1 MAAFPE
7 DKDHSVPVEASPFS
21 NPDVIFFLIA
31 RFTWYAAN
39 QINNV
44 AVGWIVYDVTK
55 SAWALGLVGLAAF
68 APKLVVSFMAGLV
81 ADRYDRRKITAI
93 CLAVTGA
100 CSVGLLLAAIS
111 QPVLIWLVYVL
122 FVVNGIARGF
132 AGPANQAMAANIVPR
147 EQLSRVVSMSSSSG
161 QFATI
166 LGPALGGL
174 LFIGGPWVPFA
185 VSAFFFFAASVL
197 NLMVRRRGDGAT
209 KAPVTL
215 SDAFAGLVFIWQ
227 RPVILGAISLDLF
240 CVLLGGA
247 TALLP
252 IIAADILHVGPF
264 GLGILRS
271 MPAAG
276 AMMLGLALAYRPMER
291 RVGHKLFMATT
302 VFGLATVGLGLST
315 SMYLSMAFLWLI
327 GASDVFSVVIR
338 QTLVQ
343 GDTPDEMRGR
353 VAAVNTLFIGASNEL
368 GEFES
373 GATAALFGLVP
384 AIVFGGAGTI
394 AVSLLWAIMFPQLRR
409 RDRLVEPRIL

>member
-1 MAAFPE
+1 MAARPE
-7 DKDHSVPVEASPFS
+7 DASDEVPAQVSPFA
-21 NPDVIFFLIA
+21 NPDVIFFLVG
-31 RFTWYAAN
+31 RFMWHAAM

-44 AVGWIVYDVTK
+44 AVGWLVYDVTR

-68 APKLVVSFMAGLV
+68 APKLVVTFLAGLV
-81 ADRYDRRKITAI
+81 ADSYDRRKITAI
-93 CLAVTGA
+93 ALAVGGT
-100 CSVGLLLAAIS
+100 CSLGLLLTSVSSSIE
-111 QPVLIWLVYVL
+111 VGFIYLL
-122 FVVNGIARGF
+122 FTINGIARGF

-147 EQLSRVVSMSSSSG
+147 EQFSRVIGMSASTT

-174 LFIGGPWVPFA
+174 LFVGGPWVPFA
-185 VSAFFFFAASVL
+185 VSAVFFFTSSVL
-197 NLMVRRRGDGAT
+197 NLMIRPRPEGAPR
-209 KAPVTL
+209 AAATL

-240 CVLLGGA
+240 CVFLGGA

-252 IIAADILHVGPF
+252 IVASDILHVGPF

-271 MPAAG
+271 MPAVG
-276 AMMLGLALAYRPMER
+276 AMTLGLFLSYRPIER

-302 VFGLATVGLGLST
+302 VFGLATIGLGLST
-315 SMYLSMAFLWLI
+315 EMYLSMACLWLI

-384 AIVFGGAGTI
+384 AILVGGGGTV
-394 AVSLLWAIMFPQLRR
+394 AVSLLWAMMFPQLRR
-409 RDRLVEPRIL
+409 RNRLVEPRID